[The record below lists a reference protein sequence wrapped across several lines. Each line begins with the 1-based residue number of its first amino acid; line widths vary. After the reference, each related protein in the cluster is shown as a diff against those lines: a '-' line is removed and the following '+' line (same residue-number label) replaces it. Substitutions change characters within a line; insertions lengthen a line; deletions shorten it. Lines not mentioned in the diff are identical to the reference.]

1 MAEDLSPRFWL
12 LEWASNRQAVVATRR
27 DLEPITCP
35 VDKGH
40 ARAGKR
46 IGMLSVSGAPAVVK
60 KDFVWVWGKEVLV
73 SQRVLDI
80 FDKHHV
86 TGFEVKPV
94 KVSHRRKNQGQPPE
108 LFELVV
114 VGWGGVAAAASH
126 PKLKYWCPHCHHKH
140 YTIGAP
146 SRLIDPAQWDGSD
159 LFMVWP
165 LPNYRFVSDRLADIL
180 RRERVSGVKLI
191 PASEIPMERGGGA
204 SPGYL
209 RYSMP
214 EDRAR
219 ELDEQFGLSS
229 WLVGPR
235 SVGFLRWLFGTRQGG
250 H

>member
-1 MAEDLSPRFWL
+1 MAEDMTPRFWL
-12 LEWASNRQAVVATRR
+12 LEANRHGVVAKYENFERV
-27 DLEPITCP
+27 ICP
-35 VDKGH
+35 MNKGH
-40 ARAGKR
+40 SRPGKR
-46 IGMLSVSGAPAVVK
+46 IGTLSVSGSPTVVK
-60 KDFVWVWGKEVLV
+60 KDFVWVWGPEVLV
-73 SQRVLDI
+73 SQRMLDI
-80 FDKHHV
+80 FDKHRV

-114 VGWGGVAAAASH
+114 VGWGGVAAAAAG
-126 PKLKYWCPHCHHKH
+126 PKLKYWCPGCQHKI
-140 YTIGAP
+140 YTIAEP

-165 LPNYRFVSDRLADIL
+165 LPHHCFVSDRLADIL
-180 RRERVSGVKLI
+180 RRAQVSGAKLI
-191 PASEIPMERGGGA
+191 PAPEIPMKRGGSA

-219 ELDEQFGLSS
+219 ELDERFGLSN

-235 SVGFLRWLFGTRQGG
+235 SVGLLRWLFGTRQGG